1 MRCRPARG
9 TRTERVSK
17 RPRMGQEQSNTSLN
31 IGGIG
36 ASGEGGMDT
45 ARMVG
50 MGAAQRRAMAEA
62 DGKKLPKHVKD
73 MDSEQLG
80 DLVAST
86 LDFCVKH
93 YGSIPTN
100 QVLIKTAQSVLT
112 GLDIEGELITREK
125 EVAELINLML
135 DDAEHEDATA

>member
-1 MRCRPARG
+1 
-9 TRTERVSK
+9 
-17 RPRMGQEQSNTSLN
+17 MGAEQSNTSLN
-31 IGGIG
+31 IGDIG
-36 ASGEGGMDT
+36 ASGGGGMDT

-62 DGKKLPKHVKD
+62 EGKKLPKHVKD

-100 QVLIKTAQSVLT
+100 PELIKMAQKALS
-112 GLDIEGELITREK
+112 ELNVQGDLMEREK
-125 EVAELINLML
+125 DIAKIVDVLLE
-135 DDAEHEDATA
+135 EDAA